1 MTGTAEAPDLE
12 EARWCYR
19 MKDLCEATGLPRQ
32 AIHFYIQ
39 QGLLPAGRKT
49 GRNMA
54 WYTEE
59 HLERLHLI
67 KKLQHERFLPLKAIK
82 ALFDGE
88 DGVFSPRQHAFLA
101 GVKERLA
108 ESLKTSED
116 RSPTLTPAQIAEQ
129 NGIDAEDVER
139 AFELGLVGG
148 ARSGDALRIAAADV
162 WIFEVFG
169 RVRALGFTPGNIR
182 WWVFS
187 EYGFLL
193 LLGLA
198 AGGAASLM
206 AILPAARAPGA
217 DLPLMKLL
225 LLTALVAAN
234 GLLWIWVATRAAVH
248 RTPLA
253 ALSEE

>member
-1 MTGTAEAPDLE
+1 MTGSSEAIDLD
-12 EARWCYR
+12 EARWAYR
-19 MKDLCEATGLPRQ
+19 MKDLCEGTGLPRQ

-39 QGLLPAGRKT
+39 QGLLPPGRKT

-54 WYTEE
+54 WYSEE

-116 RSPTLTPAQIAEQ
+116 RSPTLTPLEIAEKT
-129 NGIDAEDVER
+129 GVDADDVER
-139 AFELGLVGG
+139 AYELGLVGG
-148 ARSGDALRIAAADV
+148 ARANGALRIAAADV

-169 RVRALGFTPGNIR
+169 EVRAMGFTHELGFRVEDMALYQDAITN
-182 WWVFS
+182 
-187 EYGFLL
+187 LL
-193 LLGLA
+193 NEEV
-198 AGGAASLM
+198 
-206 AILPAARAPGA
+206 R
-217 DLPLMKLL
+217 
-225 LLTALVAAN
+225 LVSS
-234 GLLWIWVATRAAVH
+234 R
-248 RTPLA
+248 
-253 ALSEE
+253 LSEVPPEKVALMIEAVVPILDRYIMRLHSTKIREFFADVL

>member
-1 MTGTAEAPDLE
+1 VTGSSEAIDLDE
-12 EARWCYR
+12 TRWAYR
-19 MKDLCEATGLPRQ
+19 MKDLCESTGLPRQ

-39 QGLLPAGRKT
+39 QGLLPPGRKT

-88 DGVFSPRQHAFLA
+88 DGGFSPRQHAFLA

-116 RSPTLTPAQIAEQ
+116 RSPTLTPAEIAEKT
-129 NGIDAEDVER
+129 GVDADDVER

-148 ARSGDALRIAAADV
+148 ARANGSLRIAAADV
-162 WIFEVFG
+162 WVFEVFG
-169 RVRALGFTPGNIR
+169 EVRAMGFTP
-182 WWVFS
+182 
-187 EYGFLL
+187 ELGFRVEDMALYQDAITNLL
-193 LLGLA
+193 NEEVRLLSSRL
-198 AGGAASLM
+198 S
-206 AILPAARAPGA
+206 
-217 DLPLMKLL
+217 DLPPEKVALM
-225 LLTALVAAN
+225 
-234 GLLWIWVATRAAVH
+234 I
-248 RTPLA
+248 
-253 ALSEE
+253 EEVVPILDRYIMRLHSTKIREFFADVL

>member
-1 MTGTAEAPDLE
+1 MTATARATDRD
-12 EARWCYR
+12 AQRWSYR

-59 HLERLHLI
+59 HIDRLRLI

-88 DGVFSPRQHAFLA
+88 EDVFSPRQHAFLA
-101 GVKERLA
+101 GVKERLT

-116 RSPTLTPAQIAEQ
+116 RRPSLTPDEIAEQ
-129 NGIDAEDVER
+129 TGIDAEDVER

-148 ARSGDALRIAAADV
+148 ARADGTLRIAAADLWV
-162 WIFEVFG
+162 FEVFG
-169 RVRALGFTPGNIR
+169 KVRALGFTPDLGFRVEDMALYQDAITKLLNDEVHL
-182 WWVFS
+182 VFS
-187 EYGFLL
+187 
-193 LLGLA
+193 
-198 AGGAASLM
+198 
-206 AILPAARAPGA
+206 R
-217 DLPLMKLL
+217 
-225 LLTALVAAN
+225 
-234 GLLWIWVATRAAVH
+234 
-248 RTPLA
+248 
-253 ALSEE
+253 LSELPPEKVAIMIEEVVPILDRYIMRLHSTKVREFFANVL

>member
-1 MTGTAEAPDLE
+1 MTAGAEAVDLDSE
-12 EARWCYR
+12 RWCYR

-39 QGLLPAGRKT
+39 QGLLPPGRKT

-54 WYTEE
+54 WYNEE
-59 HLERLHLI
+59 HVERLHLI

-116 RSPTLTPAQIAEQ
+116 RSPTLTPEEIAKKT
-129 NGIDAEDVER
+129 GVDASDVER

-148 ARSGDALRIAAADV
+148 AKSNEEIRIAAADA

-169 RVRALGFTPGNIR
+169 MVRAAGFTPDL
-182 WWVFS
+182 
-187 EYGFLL
+187 GFRVEDMALYQDSITKLL
-193 LLGLA
+193 NEEVRLVSSRL
-198 AGGAASLM
+198 S
-206 AILPAARAPGA
+206 
-217 DLPLMKLL
+217 DLPPEK
-225 LLTALVAAN
+225 VAVMIEAVVPILDRYIMRLHSTKIREFFAN
-234 GLLWIWVATRAAVH
+234 VL
-248 RTPLA
+248 
-253 ALSEE
+253 

>member
-1 MTGTAEAPDLE
+1 MTAIAAAVSPDE
-12 EARWCYR
+12 ERGRYR

-39 QGLLPAGRKT
+39 QELLPPGRKT

-54 WYTEE
+54 WYSEQ

-101 GVKERLA
+101 GVKERLT

-116 RSPTLTPAQIAEQ
+116 RSPTHTPVEIADKA
-129 NGIDAEDVER
+129 GIDPEDVER

-148 ARSGDALRIAAADV
+148 ARSNGALRIATADV

-169 RVRALGFTPGNIR
+169 KVRALGFTPDL
-182 WWVFS
+182 
-187 EYGFLL
+187 GFGVQDMALYQDAITS
-193 LLGLA
+193 LLGEEVRLLSSRLSGLPPEKVA
-198 AGGAASLM
+198 LM
-206 AILPAARAPGA
+206 IEEIVPILDRYIMR
-217 DLPLMKLL
+217 LHSTKIREFF
-225 LLTALVAAN
+225 AN
-234 GLLWIWVATRAAVH
+234 VL
-248 RTPLA
+248 
-253 ALSEE
+253 

>member
-1 MTGTAEAPDLE
+1 MSSTSEAFDLD
-12 EARWCYR
+12 EARWYLR
-19 MKDLCEATGLPRQ
+19 MKDLCEDTGLPRQ

-39 QGLLPAGRKT
+39 QGLLPPGRKT

-54 WYTEE
+54 WYTDE

-116 RSPTLTPAQIAEQ
+116 RSPTLTPREIERET
-129 NGIDAEDVER
+129 GVEAEDVER

-148 ARSGDALRIAAADV
+148 ARSNGSLRIAAADV
-162 WIFEVFG
+162 WVFEVFG
-169 RVRALGFTPGNIR
+169 KIRAMGFTPDL
-182 WWVFS
+182 
-187 EYGFLL
+187 GFRVEDIALYQDAITNLL
-193 LLGLA
+193 NEEVRLI
-198 AGGAASLM
+198 AS
-206 AILPAARAPGA
+206 R
-217 DLPLMKLL
+217 
-225 LLTALVAAN
+225 
-234 GLLWIWVATRAAVH
+234 
-248 RTPLA
+248 
-253 ALSEE
+253 LSELPPEKVALMIEEVVPILDRYIMRLHSTKIREFFANVL

>member
-1 MTGTAEAPDLE
+1 MTGTAEAADLE

-54 WYTEE
+54 WYTDE

-67 KKLQHERFLPLKAIK
+67 KKLQHERFLPLRAIK

-101 GVKERLA
+101 GVKERLD
-108 ESLKTSED
+108 ESLKARED
-116 RSPTLTPAQIAEQ
+116 RSPTLTPEQIAEQ

-148 ARSGDALRIAAADV
+148 ARSGGALRIAAADV

-169 RVRALGFTPGNIR
+169 RFRALGFTPDLG
-182 WWVFS
+182 FS
-187 EYGFLL
+187 VEDIALYHD
-193 LLGLA
+193 
-198 AGGAASLM
+198 
-206 AILPAARAPGA
+206 AIT
-217 DLPLMKLL
+217 KL
-225 LLTALVAAN
+225 
-234 GLLWIWVATRAAVH
+234 
-248 RTPLA
+248 
-253 ALSEE
+253 LSEEVRLVSSRLSELPPEKVAIMIEEVVPMLDRYITRLHSTKIREFFANVL

>member
-1 MTGTAEAPDLE
+1 MTPSAEALNLDE
-12 EARWCYR
+12 ERWCYR
-19 MKDLCEATGLPRQ
+19 MKDLCEATSLPRQ

-39 QGLLPAGRKT
+39 QGLLPPGRKT

-59 HLERLHLI
+59 HVERLHLI

-116 RSPTLTPAQIAEQ
+116 RKPTLTPREIAEST
-129 NGIDAEDVER
+129 GVDAEDVER

-148 ARSGDALRIAAADV
+148 AESNGSLRIAAADV

-169 RVRALGFTPGNIR
+169 EIRSFGFTPDLGFRVEDIALYQDAITKLLNEEVRLVSSRLSGLPPEKVATMIEAVVPILDRYIMRLHSTKIR
-182 WWVFS
+182 EFFS
-187 EYGFLL
+187 EVL
-193 LLGLA
+193 
-198 AGGAASLM
+198 
-206 AILPAARAPGA
+206 
-217 DLPLMKLL
+217 
-225 LLTALVAAN
+225 
-234 GLLWIWVATRAAVH
+234 
-248 RTPLA
+248 
-253 ALSEE
+253 

>member
-1 MTGTAEAPDLE
+1 MRAGSEATALDE
-12 EARWCYR
+12 ERWCYR
-19 MKDLCEATGLPRQ
+19 MKDLCETTGLPRQ

-54 WYTEE
+54 WYTAE

-116 RSPTLTPAQIAEQ
+116 RSLTLTARDIAEQ
-129 NGIDAEDVER
+129 TGIGPEDVER

-148 ARSGDALRIAAADV
+148 AQTDGSLRIAAADV

-169 RVRALGFTPGNIR
+169 KIRSLGFTPDLGFGVEDMALYQDAISNLLNDEVR
-182 WWVFS
+182 LVSSRLS
-187 EYGFLL
+187 E
-193 LLGLA
+193 
-198 AGGAASLM
+198 
-206 AILPAARAPGA
+206 LPPE
-217 DLPLMKLL
+217 K
-225 LLTALVAAN
+225 
-234 GLLWIWVATRAAVH
+234 VATMI
-248 RTPLA
+248 
-253 ALSEE
+253 EEVVPILDRYIMHLHSTKIREFFANVL